1 MDSTATIFDPNRF
14 SEKATNSRLTQVWT
28 ALPGIIQKFD
38 AGALTCEVQPAIKG
52 RVTQEDGSIQLVNMP
67 LLLDCPVVFPHGG
80 GCSLTFPIKAGD
92 ECLVVF
98 ASRGIDYWWQL
109 GGIQPPPEA
118 RMHDLSDGFVIPGP
132 WSQAQKISG
141 VSTSAVQL
149 RSDDGAAFI
158 ELNPGSHNVKCETSG
173 DFSVK
178 CKNCTVEASAGA
190 SIKAPAIQLEG
201 PLTNTAGSAAKMAGG
216 VETDADVTAAGISLK
231 SHVHS
236 GVSSGSNNTGGPK

>member
-80 GCSLTFPIKAGD
+80 GCTLTFPIKAGD

-158 ELNPGSHNVKCETSG
+158 ELNPGSHNVKC
-173 DFSVK
+173 
-178 CKNCTVEASAGA
+178 
-190 SIKAPAIQLEG
+190 
-201 PLTNTAGSAAKMAGG
+201 
-216 VETDADVTAAGISLK
+216 
-231 SHVHS
+231 
-236 GVSSGSNNTGGPK
+236 

>member
-52 RVTQEDGSIQLVNMP
+52 RITQEDGSIQLVNMP

-109 GGIQPPPEA
+109 GAFSRLRKQECTIYRMVSLFPA
-118 RMHDLSDGFVIPGP
+118 RGP
-132 WSQAQKISG
+132 RLK
-141 VSTSAVQL
+141 
-149 RSDDGAAFI
+149 R
-158 ELNPGSHNVKCETSG
+158 
-173 DFSVK
+173 
-178 CKNCTVEASAGA
+178 
-190 SIKAPAIQLEG
+190 
-201 PLTNTAGSAAKMAGG
+201 SAA
-216 VETDADVTAAGISLK
+216 
-231 SHVHS
+231 
-236 GVSSGSNNTGGPK
+236 

>member
-14 SEKATNSRLTQVWT
+14 SEKSINSRLTQVWT
-28 ALPGIIQKFD
+28 ALPGIIQTFD

-109 GGIQPPPEA
+109 
-118 RMHDLSDGFVIPGP
+118 
-132 WSQAQKISG
+132 
-141 VSTSAVQL
+141 
-149 RSDDGAAFI
+149 
-158 ELNPGSHNVKCETSG
+158 
-173 DFSVK
+173 
-178 CKNCTVEASAGA
+178 
-190 SIKAPAIQLEG
+190 
-201 PLTNTAGSAAKMAGG
+201 
-216 VETDADVTAAGISLK
+216 
-231 SHVHS
+231 
-236 GVSSGSNNTGGPK
+236 